1 MGELGLKPVEF
12 YHMTWADYQRASLGY
27 RIRLDRGWDYT
38 RHIMAASLGAM
49 STKRI
54 RPSELIPCIFDQ
66 SVEIDPLTPEEWQMM
81 KTAWKIGQA

>member
-1 MGELGLKPVEF
+1 
-12 YHMTWADYQRASLGY
+12 
-27 RIRLDRGWDYT
+27 
-38 RHIMAASLGAM
+38 MAASLGAM

-66 SVEIDPLTPEEWQMM
+66 IIEIDPLTPEEWQMM